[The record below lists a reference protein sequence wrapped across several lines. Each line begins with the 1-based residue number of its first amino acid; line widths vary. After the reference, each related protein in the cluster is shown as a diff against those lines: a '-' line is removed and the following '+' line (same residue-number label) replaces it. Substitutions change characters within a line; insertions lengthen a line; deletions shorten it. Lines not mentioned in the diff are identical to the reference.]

1 MLVIVPLF
9 WYSILGV
16 IFCSLRR
23 SLSNKQLLLHQV
35 SKNLLTICQPGLSP
49 GVHLP
54 ANPWASPTLSI
65 WSSWQESAQEC
76 RSLVCPPTRAPTLS
90 TLDQLD
96 KWKEEGETRTRW
108 GTSLQFSS
116 NLPTPILLEGTE
128 KPSHKTKSPSYEPIH
143 LTRTCGLLLRA
154 FILKDIDL
162 WIKLCL
168 LWLEGPQHTFGDSWY
183 LRREQRL
190 GEVFRKTKWK
200 FPWRGGVSSSIKVFF
215 LHFF

>member
-1 MLVIVPLF
+1 MLAQKIAFQQTIVASSSF
-9 WYSILGV
+9 KKS
-16 IFCSLRR
+16 SD
-23 SLSNKQLLLHQV
+23 
-35 SKNLLTICQPGLSP
+35 NLPAWFEPWSSSTCQPLSF
-49 GVHLP
+49 
-54 ANPWASPTLSI
+54 SDSSI

-168 LWLEGPQHTFGDSWY
+168 LWLEGPQHTCGDSWY
-183 LRREQRL
+183 LRGRYSDMVIKYTDMARIKPTPNEARCPMSRWKMRRKERMRAQR
-190 GEVFRKTKWK
+190 GRMMYK
-200 FPWRGGVSSSIKVFF
+200 R
-215 LHFF
+215 

>member
-1 MLVIVPLF
+1 MLVIVPLV
-9 WYSILGV
+9 WSSTHGV
-16 IFCSLRR
+16 ILCSLRR

-35 SKNLLTICQPGLSP
+35 SKSLLTICQFGLSP
-49 GVHLP
+49 RAQLP
-54 ANPWASPTLSI
+54 ANPWASSTLSI

-168 LWLEGPQHTFGDSWY
+168 LWLEGHTCGDS
-183 LRREQRL
+183 
-190 GEVFRKTKWK
+190 
-200 FPWRGGVSSSIKVFF
+200 
-215 LHFF
+215 